1 MLGKTCR
8 RCDRK
13 DNPGN
18 HNSFRGIFSYVAS
31 ERCASFERPAQKT
44 SPEDNK
50 KEDIQRHP
58 LVLKLSAIIC

>member
-1 MLGKTCR
+1 MSDSLGKTR
-8 RCDRK
+8 QTLRQK

-18 HNSFRGIFSYVAS
+18 HNSFRGIFSSPMLLRKGAPAS
-31 ERCASFERPAQKT
+31 KGQ
-44 SPEDNK
+44 PEDNK